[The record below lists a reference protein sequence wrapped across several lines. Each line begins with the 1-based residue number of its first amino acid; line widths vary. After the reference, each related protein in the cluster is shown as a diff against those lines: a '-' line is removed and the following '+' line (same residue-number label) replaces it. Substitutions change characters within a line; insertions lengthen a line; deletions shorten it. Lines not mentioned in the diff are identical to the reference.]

1 MLRALEINFAIW
13 GMIACAALGVAQYF
27 DFLF

>member
-13 GMIACAALGVAQYF
+13 GMIACGALGAAQYF
-27 DFLF
+27 DLLF